1 MAAARAEFSRRTV
14 HQVHGAKLAADII
27 IIIIIIIII
36 TAAVSSVLLW
46 RGRTVPGLLVAA
58 QLRTG

>member
-14 HQVHGAKLAADII
+14 HQVHGAKLAAD

>member
-1 MAAARAEFSRRTV
+1 MAAARAEFSRRTM
-14 HQVHGAKLAADII
+14 HQVHGAKLAAD
-27 IIIIIIIII
+27 IIIIIII

>member
-14 HQVHGAKLAADII
+14 HQVHGAKLAADI

>member
-1 MAAARAEFSRRTV
+1 M
-14 HQVHGAKLAADII
+14 HQVHGAKLAAD

>member
-14 HQVHGAKLAADII
+14 HQVHGAKLAAD
-27 IIIIIIIII
+27 IIIIIII

>member
-1 MAAARAEFSRRTV
+1 V
-14 HQVHGAKLAADII
+14 HQVHGAKLAAD
-27 IIIIIIIII
+27 IIIIIII

>member
-1 MAAARAEFSRRTV
+1 MAAARAEFSRRTM
-14 HQVHGAKLAADII
+14 HQVHGAKLAAD

>member
-14 HQVHGAKLAADII
+14 HQVHGAKLAADI
-27 IIIIIIIII
+27 
-36 TAAVSSVLLW
+36 TAAAVSSVLLW